1 MSQLCI
7 TDIDVGDSD
16 KDAVADTG
24 DSCLWAIMDERHQSS
39 CLELRYTDHVD
50 SLDLMTVSPLPLLA
64 NLLLMTVSPLPLLAN
79 LLLMTV
85 SRLPLLANLL

>member
-7 TDIDVGDSD
+7 TDIDDGDSD
-16 KDAVADTG
+16 KDAAADTG

-64 NLLLMTVSPLPLLAN
+64 NLLLMTVS
-79 LLLMTV
+79 
-85 SRLPLLANLL
+85 RLPLLANLL